1 MSFNC
6 DNMWDLYMN
15 GDYNTT
21 DNDNKNDINI
31 SENIRPVCSDIYIS
45 TKTMICYLNKEI
57 DLKYTFW
64 KLPIIPY
71 YQPKCGII
79 KKQIKYIFENADE
92 VENINNLLEKELVY
106 DKTSIGN
113 SFKIVQ

>member
-45 TKTMICYLNKEI
+45 TRISGSASGGR
-57 DLKYTFW
+57 DSFQ
-64 KLPIIPY
+64 IPAWLF
-71 YQPKCGII
+71 C
-79 KKQIKYIFENADE
+79 
-92 VENINNLLEKELVY
+92 
-106 DKTSIGN
+106 TSTASIMLDAQ
-113 SFKIVQ
+113 V